1 MKILETILLIIL
13 IIISIVQLPNII
25 LNRNLSNL
33 KYLTLILVFQNIVC
47 VLANDTFGKTV
58 GQLCIIYKEFILYGS
73 ICTYLVITKKV
84 TLNKKYAPF
93 LLELILLFLFFLIG
107 SASIFTRLI
116 CLRQIMTP
124 IILVLYGSCIKLNR
138 KELESFIKFIVNIG
152 LFQSIF
158 GLIERFL
165 LGDNFWLIL
174 HIEKFMDSKGFGE
187 WTSDIGLPGNYYS
200 FDLYSLVGSSFRRLV
215 GISTDPLLTAHFLS
229 FCVVLLLFNKVYK
242 SKIKQNII
250 LIIMIG
256 TIFFTLSKGGILIIA
271 LACLCKIWKHNKV
284 HGIVMV
290 LIMGICL
297 ALIISTNFLDTVA
310 IHASGL
316 TTTFSMHSIFGNGL
330 GSWGNY
336 AKLYE
341 GTGGSGE
348 SYMGLIIGQTGLI
361 GFVVFLYAFIR
372 NTKIILKEGKS
383 TLSYAILVYVISVL
397 IEAFLSESAINYIGS
412 GISFIIFGIMM
423 NSSAS
428 YKNNLSCNCLAN
440 F

>member
-1 MKILETILLIIL
+1 
-13 IIISIVQLPNII
+13 
-25 LNRNLSNL
+25 
-33 KYLTLILVFQNIVC
+33 
-47 VLANDTFGKTV
+47 
-58 GQLCIIYKEFILYGS
+58 
-73 ICTYLVITKKV
+73 
-84 TLNKKYAPF
+84 
-93 LLELILLFLFFLIG
+93 
-107 SASIFTRLI
+107 
-116 CLRQIMTP
+116 
-124 IILVLYGSCIKLNR
+124 
-138 KELESFIKFIVNIG
+138 
-152 LFQSIF
+152 
-158 GLIERFL
+158 
-165 LGDNFWLIL
+165 
-174 HIEKFMDSKGFGE
+174 
-187 WTSDIGLPGNYYS
+187 
-200 FDLYSLVGSSFRRLV
+200 
-215 GISTDPLLTAHFLS
+215 
-229 FCVVLLLFNKVYK
+229 
-242 SKIKQNII
+242 
-250 LIIMIG
+250 
-256 TIFFTLSKGGILIIA
+256 
-271 LACLCKIWKHNKV
+271 
-284 HGIVMV
+284 MV

-341 GTGGSGE
+341 GTGGAGE